1 MLSSSR
7 RQRGKPHTA
16 ELRTRAERPPISLPT
31 PSQSLKGTRG
41 CPNAPARLAEGN
53 VGGGGNLSIVRG
65 PPPRARARPRH
76 SHSLTGARHGPCLTP
91 GACAGWGGEGG

>member
-53 VGGGGNLSIVRG
+53 VGGGGNLSIVREDRPRG
-65 PPPRARARPRH
+65 PARARGTLTVSRARATVR
-76 SHSLTGARHGPCLTP
+76 A
-91 GACAGWGGEGG
+91 